1 MLSNQQRHEVIFDS
15 VFYWTKNRF
24 FDQCVLVLESLIT
37 LIFCATIEGKKDY
50 EGVSQILLCEIAGI
64 SQKTEGGSKLSE
76 K

>member
-24 FDQCVLVLESLIT
+24 LDQCVLECLIT
-37 LIFCATIEGKKDY
+37 LIFCATIEGQKDY

>member
-24 FDQCVLVLESLIT
+24 LDQCVLESLIT